1 MGTLFDQ
8 ETRTKNIKEPGDR
21 IVLYALDLCYSYDFL
36 TFEQALQCIELDFK
50 IDDYD
55 VRDEQMEGFGHL
67 LENLIEVINDQNLSD

>member
-8 ETRTKNIKEPGDR
+8 EARTKNIKEPGHR
-21 IVLYALDLCYSYDFL
+21 IVSYALDLCNKYSFL
-36 TFEQALQCIELDFK
+36 KFPDALKCIELDFK

-55 VRDEQMEGFGHL
+55 IRDEQTEGFGHL